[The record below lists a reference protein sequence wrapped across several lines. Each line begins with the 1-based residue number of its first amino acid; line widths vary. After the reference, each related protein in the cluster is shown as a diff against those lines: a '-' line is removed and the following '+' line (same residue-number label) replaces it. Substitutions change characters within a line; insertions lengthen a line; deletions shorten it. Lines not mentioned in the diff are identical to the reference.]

1 MRGWRRH
8 MHAELK
14 RQKLLHAREGM
25 RKRECKESGRRV
37 GLGLRGTTQEARG
50 GGGLRIDDGAA
61 AAVVGVRRRGEST
74 SL

>member
-1 MRGWRRH
+1 

-37 GLGLRGTTQEARG
+37 GLGLRG
-50 GGGLRIDDGAA
+50 
-61 AAVVGVRRRGEST
+61 RRRKQEEEEGCGST
-74 SL
+74 MERQQ